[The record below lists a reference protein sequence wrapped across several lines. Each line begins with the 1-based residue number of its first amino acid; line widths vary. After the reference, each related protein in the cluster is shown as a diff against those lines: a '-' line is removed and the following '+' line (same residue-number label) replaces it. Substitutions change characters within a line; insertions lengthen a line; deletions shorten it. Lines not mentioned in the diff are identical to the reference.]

1 MAQPTQE
8 EIWLADT
15 CTEIRKSPALQYF
28 FQTFFENT
36 GLYSPVPLDRDLTDR
51 ANGQRDVALDV
62 KLILD
67 EVDPL
72 LFPELLLARTTYLMQ
87 QNEDDDNGS

>member
-1 MAQPTQE
+1 MAQQTQE
-8 EIWLADT
+8 EIWIADA
-15 CTEIRKSPALQYF
+15 CSAIRENVGLQFF

-36 GLYSPVPLDRDLTDR
+36 GLYSPAPLDRDLTDR

-62 KLILD
+62 KMVFD

-72 LFPELLLARTTYLMQ
+72 LFPELLLSRTTYLMQ